1 MRDDLLERE
10 VSADTKSK
18 VTFCPSSQPT
28 VEQSL
33 ILGSIERNGPGEP
46 HVRYLKHPVKVTD
59 GTLAAFTNAA
69 IKATEV
75 FRFTAPCQKI
85 DCRNWNGSAC
95 RVGQQVTKIL
105 PVVSSQLPE
114 CRLRPVCQWFD
125 QEGEAACLRCPQV
138 VTNDPDL
145 EKALNGEPRAY

>member
-1 MRDDLLERE
+1 MPDDLLEGK
-10 VSADTKSK
+10 VSADRKSK

-33 ILGSIERNGPGEP
+33 ILGSIERNALGEP

-69 IKATEV
+69 TKATEV

-95 RVGQQVTKIL
+95 RVGQQVIKLL
-105 PVVSSQLPE
+105 PIVSSQLPE

-145 EKALNGEPRAY
+145 EKALNGESRAY

>member
-1 MRDDLLERE
+1 MPDDLLEGK
-10 VSADTKSK
+10 VSADRKSK

-33 ILGSIERNGPGEP
+33 ILGSIERNALGEP
-46 HVRYLKHPVKVTD
+46 YVRYLKHPVKVTD

-69 IKATEV
+69 TKATEV

-95 RVGQQVTKIL
+95 RVGQQVIKIL

-125 QEGEAACLRCPQV
+125 QEGKAACLRCPQV

-145 EKALNGEPRAY
+145 EKALNGESRAY